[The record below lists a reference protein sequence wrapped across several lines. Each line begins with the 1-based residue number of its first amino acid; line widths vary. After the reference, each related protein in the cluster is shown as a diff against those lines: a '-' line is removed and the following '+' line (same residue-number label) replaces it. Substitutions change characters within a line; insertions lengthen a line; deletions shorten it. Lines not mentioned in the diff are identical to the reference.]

1 MRRARSAN
9 EMRATLC
16 ALLLL
21 LSRASAAAEIDV
33 DHRFDRDNIHAI
45 TLTGEIV
52 AGDAARVQ
60 MLISGSPGSKKVLIL
75 TGPGGDLVESIA
87 IGALVRRNDV
97 STLAVELCASA
108 CAYVWL
114 AGTSMGID
122 PKAMLGFHSAYSAS
136 GAGASVSGQ
145 GNALL
150 GAYLAALGY
159 DWDLI
164 AYATQ
169 KDLHEMQWMTASVA
183 RSLRLPFQTVKDR
196 QTFLD
201 FIR

>member
-1 MRRARSAN
+1 MR
-9 EMRATLC
+9 MRTNLC

-60 MLISGSPGSKKVLIL
+60 MLISGDPGLKKVLTL
-75 TGPGGDLVESIA
+75 TGSGGDLVESIA

-122 PKAMLGFHSAYSAS
+122 PRAMLGFHSAYSAS
-136 GAGASVSGQ
+136 GAGTSVSGQ

-150 GAYLAALGY
+150 GAYLAALG
-159 DWDLI
+159 
-164 AYATQ
+164 
-169 KDLHEMQWMTASVA
+169 
-183 RSLRLPFQTVKDR
+183 
-196 QTFLD
+196 
-201 FIR
+201 